1 MFTIDV
7 DSSGTPVTIDLSDM
21 AGSTDTITGVAL
33 ATELT
38 NRINQSF
45 GDERYF
51 DFTGNTTF
59 QINATVSGVNKT
71 ATIDLLDVHSFKKET
86 LTFTA
91 ATTAGT
97 LTVGGVAVALDGTEN
112 TPAAVAA
119 KVETALTASTLI
131 DGTDRSVV
139 DNLDGTLTFNWVAAD
154 GAATDLTMV
163 VDTTDA
169 TAASAVAKYY
179 VKGFTEIDAVTKDVA
194 AAAMQT
200 LVSAAGL
207 TTVAVAFD
215 AVEGGFS
222 FSEDDDGVISLQA
235 PQSAKTYD
243 FDGSSIA
250 SDDGLTFTLVR
261 GTTTTTLQ
269 ADDLDAAATLDDI
282 VTAVQAQSAYA
293 TSGYT
298 FDNVDGQLR
307 IARND
312 GVTFTSAVASTGS
325 FSGTLTDP
333 DNSDA
338 TAVGAAAS
346 TVAASSVT
354 SNGVLGLG
362 TIPATVGDT
371 GLYTPIG
378 ASLNGHVMPNGD
390 LIRSLADQRYGLKVT
405 FDNVNERFT
414 FASGTTGDTSSITI
428 TDSNTLAESLF
439 GVSAPTGT
447 PLAVA
452 ISDTALRGTVSLP
465 AETKGTQVA
474 INVNNNFSV
483 DTTNNTFVV
492 SVDDVKGTV
501 TLPPSDTY
509 TLDGFMAALQKEIN
523 GLANDTGSTVSGVT
537 VSYDRVLNAFAF
549 TTGTTGTNSFIKVSG
564 STNWGLANVE
574 AGRGSTSSWIKPTQ
588 FTEFIDGVGVSK
600 YIDEFGEET
609 TSADGFAELP
619 EWSPLYLDKGELT
632 FNTSGN
638 LISPSTGSQLDTV
651 YLADGKG
658 ALTINID
665 YSASTQYSSAF
676 AVLSQSQ
683 DGRPEGDL
691 VGLNIGDDGLVSA
704 SYSNGSQNTLA
715 KVILSNFSSP
725 AGLRQ
730 IGDSSFYATAK
741 SGDPKIGEAGT
752 AGFGT
757 IRAGATERANVDLTQ
772 ELVDLITAQRN
783 FQANAKAIETSTTM
797 TQAIIQIRT

>member
-1 MFTIDV
+1 
-7 DSSGTPVTIDLSDM
+7 
-21 AGSTDTITGVAL
+21 
-33 ATELT
+33 
-38 NRINQSF
+38 
-45 GDERYF
+45 
-51 DFTGNTTF
+51 
-59 QINATVSGVNKT
+59 
-71 ATIDLLDVHSFKKET
+71 
-86 LTFTA
+86 
-91 ATTAGT
+91 
-97 LTVGGVAVALDGTEN
+97 
-112 TPAAVAA
+112 
-119 KVETALTASTLI
+119 
-131 DGTDRSVV
+131 
-139 DNLDGTLTFNWVAAD
+139 
-154 GAATDLTMV
+154 
-163 VDTTDA
+163 
-169 TAASAVAKYY
+169 
-179 VKGFTEIDAVTKDVA
+179 
-194 AAAMQT
+194 
-200 LVSAAGL
+200 
-207 TTVAVAFD
+207 
-215 AVEGGFS
+215 
-222 FSEDDDGVISLQA
+222 
-235 PQSAKTYD
+235 
-243 FDGSSIA
+243 
-250 SDDGLTFTLVR
+250 
-261 GTTTTTLQ
+261 
-269 ADDLDAAATLDDI
+269 
-282 VTAVQAQSAYA
+282 
-293 TSGYT
+293 
-298 FDNVDGQLR
+298 
-307 IARND
+307 
-312 GVTFTSAVASTGS
+312 
-325 FSGTLTDP
+325 
-333 DNSDA
+333 
-338 TAVGAAAS
+338 
-346 TVAASSVT
+346 
-354 SNGVLGLG
+354 
-362 TIPATVGDT
+362 ATVGET

-452 ISDTALRGTVSLP
+452 VSDTALRGTVSLP

-588 FTEFIDGVGVSK
+588 LTEFIDGVGVSK

-619 EWSPLYLDKGELT
+619 EWSPIYLDKGELT